1 MDKYAA
7 VQSFLNSF
15 LPAYEENSIFSA
27 PVRPSYPYI
36 TYEGIEDSFGENDT
50 AMTFSTWYR
59 EYSWSNA
66 VSKTRDISAVIG
78 REGKMLECDDGY
90 VLIMRG
96 SPFSTRMGDESDD
109 LIKRTFFN
117 LTVRFYTND

>member
-1 MDKYAA
+1 MDKIAA
-7 VQSFLNSF
+7 IQTFLNTF

-27 PVRPSYPYI
+27 PVKPSYPYI
-36 TYEGIEDSFGENDT
+36 TYEGIEDSFTETDT

-59 EYSWSNA
+59 EYSWNA
-66 VSKTRDISAVIG
+66 AVTKTKQISALLG
-78 REGKMLECDDGY
+78 REGKMLQCDDGY

-96 SPFSTRMGDESDD
+96 SPFSQRMGDESDD

>member
-7 VQSFLNSF
+7 VQAFLTGF
-15 LPAYEENSIFSA
+15 LPAYEENAIFSA
-27 PVRPSYPYI
+27 PVAPSYPYI
-36 TYEGIEDSFGENDT
+36 TYESIVDSFGETDT

-59 EYSWSNA
+59 EYSWNA
-66 VSKTRDISAVIG
+66 SVSKTKDISAAIG

-109 LIKRTFFN
+109 LIKRTLFN

>member
-1 MDKYAA
+1 MNKYAA

-15 LPAYEENSIFSA
+15 LPAYEENAIFSA
-27 PVRPSYPYI
+27 PVAPSYPYI
-36 TYEGIEDSFGENDT
+36 TYESIVDSFGETDT
-50 AMTFSTWYR
+50 AMTFSTWYK
-59 EYSWSNA
+59 EYSWSKS

-78 REGKMLECDDGY
+78 REGKMLECDEGY

>member
-7 VQSFLNSF
+7 VQTFLNNF
-15 LPAYEENSIFSA
+15 LPAYEENAIFSA
-27 PVRPSYPYI
+27 PVAPAYPYI
-36 TYEGIEDSFGENDT
+36 TYESITDSFGDSDT

-59 EYSWSNA
+59 EYSWTNA
-66 VSKTRDISAVIG
+66 VTKTKQISAVLG
-78 REGKMLECDDGY
+78 REGKMLECDEGY
-90 VLIMRG
+90 VLVMRG

>member
-1 MDKYAA
+1 MDKIAA
-7 VQSFLNSF
+7 VQTFLNNF

-27 PVRPSYPYI
+27 PVKPAYPYI
-36 TYEGIEDSFGENDT
+36 TYEGIEDSFGNDT

-59 EYSWSNA
+59 EYSWYNA
-66 VSKTRDISAVIG
+66 VSKTKQISAVLG
-78 REGKMLECDDGY
+78 QEGKILQCDDGY

-109 LIKRTFFN
+109 LIKRTYFN
-117 LTVRFYTND
+117 LTVRYYTND